1 MIALIRKNLHLWG
14 YGKLLALFAGCMLF
28 SISGRLNGGIAYE
41 QHILSAVSDHYYLTY
56 FVLPI
61 VLLSCF
67 SFVDDDGETVIL
79 RFQSYHSYFL
89 KKWAGVGSI
98 AVFLTAVQTGAI
110 LLSGIGLPLGNEW
123 NLATGTTETELFS
136 ILEPLFASPLQ
147 AFVCFTFYQFIGSWL
162 IFGICMWTCHFAGR
176 KWTIRIV
183 VVLYILSAVWIKL
196 PAIQNIPLTGFNHL
210 LILHHNLGVS
220 NRFEITVFTLL
231 LIVLMIAISI
241 RFAWRGQLPHIQLS
255 RRGIA
260 GYYLHALMLPR
271 NLLILLGVVLGVSI
285 YKGLLGNSTAISCLE
300 WIYALFAGHGTGYFR
315 VLPFLE
321 LLITSGAPLYLL
333 AAFVEQT
340 VNGQSIFVSVRSK
353 GRRHLMK
360 GILSVSIKF
369 LMVYTIFW
377 LMAGLIGASLFSTG
391 LTIASFR
398 LLLYAVLMK
407 CLDILAQYLIMVGI
421 YIATKQ
427 VTIGF
432 LVLVAGNLLCT
443 FTGNWVAYLPFG
455 LSSLTRISVL
465 ESGIGISAVSAFGIE
480 AAISTLMIAGILTV
494 GYKKILK

>member
-1 MIALIRKNLHLWG
+1 MIALIRKNLRLLG

-28 SISGRLNGGIAYE
+28 SISVRLNGGITFE
-41 QHILSAVSDHYYLTY
+41 QYILSAVSDHYYLTY

-67 SFVDDDGETVIL
+67 SFIDDDEEPVIL
-79 RFQSYHSYFL
+79 RFQNYHSYFL

-98 AVFLTAVQTGAI
+98 AAILMAVQTGTI

-123 NLATGTTETELFS
+123 NLAAGATEAELFS
-136 ILEPLFASPLQ
+136 ILEQHFASPLQ
-147 AFVCFTFYQFIGSWL
+147 AFVCFTLYQLIGSWL
-162 IFGICMWTCHFAGR
+162 IFGICMWIGHFAGR

-183 VVLYILSAVWIKL
+183 IVLYILSAVWIKL

-210 LILHHNLGVS
+210 LILHHNLGVPH
-220 NRFEITVFTLL
+220 RFEITVFTLL
-231 LIVLMIAISI
+231 LIVLIIAMSI

-260 GYYLHALMLPR
+260 GYYFHALMIPR

-285 YKGLLGNSTAISCLE
+285 YKGLGNGTAQSCLE
-300 WIYALFAGHGTGYFR
+300 WIYALFAGHGTGYFQ

-369 LMVYTIFW
+369 LMVYAIFW

-391 LTIASFR
+391 LTIVSFR

-407 CLDILAQYLIMVGI
+407 YLDILAQYLIMLGI
-421 YIATKQ
+421 YIATRQ

-432 LVLVAGNLLCT
+432 LVLVAGNLLCILPV
-443 FTGNWVAYLPFG
+443 NWVAYSPFG
-455 LSSLTRISVL
+455 LSSLTRISGV
-465 ESGIGISAVSAFGIE
+465 EPEIGISAVCAFGIE
-480 AAISTLMIAGILTV
+480 AVISILAIAGILMW
-494 GYKKILK
+494 GYRKILN

>member
-1 MIALIRKNLHLWG
+1 MIALIRKNLRLLG

-67 SFVDDDGETVIL
+67 SFIDDDGEPVIL

-98 AVFLTAVQTGAI
+98 AVILTAVQTGAI
-110 LLSGIGLPLGNEW
+110 LLSGIGLPVGNEW
-123 NLATGTTETELFS
+123 NLAAGATETELFS
-136 ILEPLFASPLQ
+136 ALEPLFASPLL
-147 AFVCFTFYQFIGSWL
+147 AFAGFTLYQFIGNWL
-162 IFGICMWTCHFAGR
+162 IFGICMWIGHFAGR
-176 KWTIRIV
+176 RWSVRIV

-220 NRFEITVFTLL
+220 HRFEITVFTLL
-231 LIVLMIAISI
+231 LIILIIAIST

-260 GYYLHALMLPR
+260 GYYLRALMIPR
-271 NLLILLGVVLGVSI
+271 NLLVFLGVVLGVSI
-285 YKGLLGNSTAISCLE
+285 YKGLGNGTAISDLE
-300 WIYALFAGHGTGYFR
+300 WIYALFAGHGTGYFQ

-391 LTIASFR
+391 LTIVSFR
-398 LLLYAVLMK
+398 LLLYAVLIK
-407 CLDILAQYLIMVGI
+407 CLDILAQYLIMLGI
-421 YIATKQ
+421 YIATRQ

-432 LVLVAGNLLCT
+432 LVLVAENLLCILP
-443 FTGNWVAYLPFG
+443 GNWVAYLPFG
-455 LSSLTRISVL
+455 LSSLTRVSVM
-465 ESGIGISAVSAFGIE
+465 EPGIGISAVSAFGIE
-480 AAISTLMIAGILTV
+480 AAILTLMIAGILMC
-494 GYKKILK
+494 GYKKILN

>member
-1 MIALIRKNLHLWG
+1 MIALIRKNLRLLG

-67 SFVDDDGETVIL
+67 VFIDDDGEPVIL

-89 KKWAGVGSI
+89 KKWVGVGSI
-98 AVFLTAVQTGAI
+98 AVILMAVQTGAI

-123 NLATGTTETELFS
+123 NLAAGATEAELFS
-136 ILEPLFASPLQ
+136 TLEQLFASPLQ
-147 AFVCFTFYQFIGSWL
+147 AFVCFTLYQLIGSWL
-162 IFGICMWTCHFAGR
+162 IFGICMWIGHFAGR

-183 VVLYILSAVWIKL
+183 IVLYILSAVWIKL

-210 LILHHNLGVS
+210 LILHHNLGVPH
-220 NRFEITVFTLL
+220 RFEITAFTLL
-231 LIVLMIAISI
+231 LIVLIIAISI
-241 RFAWRGQLPHIQLS
+241 RFAWRGRLPHIQLS

-260 GYYLHALMLPR
+260 GYYFHALMIPR

-285 YKGLLGNSTAISCLE
+285 YKGLGNGTALSGLE
-300 WIYALFAGHGTGYFR
+300 

-340 VNGQSIFVSVRSK
+340 VNGQSIFISVRSK

-391 LTIASFR
+391 STIVSFR

-407 CLDILAQYLIMVGI
+407 CLDILAQYLIMLGI
-421 YIATKQ
+421 YIATRQ

-432 LVLVAGNLLCT
+432 LVLVAGNLLCILP
-443 FTGNWVAYLPFG
+443 GNWVAYSPFG
-455 LSSLTRISVL
+455 LSSLTRISIM
-465 ESGIGISAVSAFGIE
+465 EPGIGISAVSAFGIE
-480 AAISTLMIAGILTV
+480 AAISTLVIAGILV
-494 GYKKILK
+494 WGYKKILN